1 MRWTIGHILTVQE
14 HLTKYVDKNGT
25 GTAGELQAVGWLE
38 FCKKYDSTSGS
49 DSASGSNSASG
60 SEGSPA
66 LRDIFDEYEADYER
80 IIHRR
85 YAQLGRKT
93 PRNIEDFNKEEK
105 KLRWEKEL
113 YPNIN
118 PFPPDHRVRRL
129 QHLLID
135 LVVLL
140 DKFTATRLNRPVRK
154 CDMTLKR
161 TVYSSHNPLSLETG
175 FRIPCDC
182 SDTKKCNKD
191 AVDFEHRQL
200 PRKNGKN
207 WLLYCTPEA
216 TQEEQ
221 EDASLENKNIVERSN
236 V

>member
-14 HLTKYVDKNGT
+14 HLTKFVDNNGT

-38 FCKKYDSTSGS
+38 FCEKYDSP
-49 DSASGSNSASG
+49 
-60 SEGSPA
+60 E
-66 LRDIFDEYEADYER
+66 LRDIFDEYENDYER

-85 YAQLGRKT
+85 SAQLGRK
-93 PRNIEDFNKEEK
+93 PPHKMEHFDDGDQDLISEK
-105 KLRWEKEL
+105 DQ
-113 YPNIN
+113 YPNISA
-118 PFPPDHRVRRL
+118 FPPDHRVRRL